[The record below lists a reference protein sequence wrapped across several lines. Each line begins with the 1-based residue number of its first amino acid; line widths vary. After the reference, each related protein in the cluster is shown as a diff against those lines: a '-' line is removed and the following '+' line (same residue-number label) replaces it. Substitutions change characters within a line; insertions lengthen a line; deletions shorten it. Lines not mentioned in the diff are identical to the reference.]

1 LNKRLRNGHTCI
13 FAQVR
18 ASNTLTSINIQGVHA
33 KVA

>member
-18 ASNTLTSINIQGVHA
+18 APNMLTSINIQGMHA